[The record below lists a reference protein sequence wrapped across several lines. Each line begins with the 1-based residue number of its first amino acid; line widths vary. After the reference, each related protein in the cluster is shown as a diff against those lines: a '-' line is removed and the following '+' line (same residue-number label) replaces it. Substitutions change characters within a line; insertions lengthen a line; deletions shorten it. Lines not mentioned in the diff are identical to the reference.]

1 MLSLRIITKSNNF
14 KMKSGNSLYRFQ
26 AFETLFNYKWHSCIS
41 IFRCHM
47 KVMTSNNFANSFH
60 IFFFSVILER
70 TIRIPRSLSVKANS
84 ILKGFLNKNPADR
97 LGCNRESGFAEIMT
111 HQFFRNYIDWE
122 LVSPFLYLVLLV
134 TELPTLPI
142 WLPFY
147 KV

>member
-1 MLSLRIITKSNNF
+1 METHYKDFKLLKHFLITNDIVAFPFSGVTWKLWLLII
-14 KMKSGNSLYRFQ
+14 LQ
-26 AFETLFNYKWHSCIS
+26 ILFIY
-41 IFRCHM
+41 
-47 KVMTSNNFANSFH
+47 
-60 IFFFSVILER
+60 FFSVILER

>member
-1 MLSLRIITKSNNF
+1 METHYKDFKLLKHFLITNDIVAFPFSGVTWKLWLLII
-14 KMKSGNSLYRFQ
+14 LLI
-26 AFETLFNYKWHSCIS
+26 LFIYL
-41 IFRCHM
+41 
-47 KVMTSNNFANSFH
+47 
-60 IFFFSVILER
+60 FFSVILER